1 MYLYFAIPKTFQ
13 SNLQSKIYPTICTT
27 ISNVAPEE
35 GCYCNQLLWM
45 KLAIPPCSDLM
56 KVLQKII
63 LDISTQVNVL
73 LLSNIDLKHTLGLSI
88 KVPKLRM
95 KERIKEREKEQEEN
109 SERKIIINQHKPK
122 TSKKTH
128 PPLTP
133 ICSFLGRPPFKIYST
148 FLYIFWNHLPLRSH
162 LNFPY
167 ISWPLT
173 KIAYISTSHLVLSI
187 LCFFFLYSWIVFG

>member
-1 MYLYFAIPKTFQ
+1 
-13 SNLQSKIYPTICTT
+13 
-27 ISNVAPEE
+27 
-35 GCYCNQLLWM
+35 M

-109 SERKIIINQHKPK
+109 LERKIIINQHKPK
-122 TSKKTH
+122 ASKKSH

-133 ICSFLGRPPFKIYST
+133 TCSFLGCPPFKIYST
-148 FLYIFWNHLPLRSH
+148 FLYIF
-162 LNFPY
+162 
-167 ISWPLT
+167 
-173 KIAYISTSHLVLSI
+173 
-187 LCFFFLYSWIVFG
+187 